1 MLRTELHLDR
11 TFFPA
16 HHILLKGA
24 VRFGRP
30 LFLWKTGRFS
40 CLHNAIDIIAKNK
53 KVDVKPLAR
62 AGKQGYHIHYIKKV
76 TTMEQTLGFIG
87 AGNMASAI
95 LSGVLGR
102 DLARPEQ
109 VWLSN
114 RSPEKLEPW
123 RARGVH
129 VTLDNSEVA
138 QNAQLLILG
147 VKPQVMDQVLPQI
160 APFAA
165 GKCVVSIAAGL
176 SSAYLRDRLPGALVV
191 RVMPNT
197 PMKLGKGATA
207 IARAPD
213 VPAENFRLVR
223 ALFEAAGVVAV
234 IDESQMDDFIA
245 VSGSSPAFFFSC
257 RIYFLF
263 MRLFKQKKIYIAFQ

>member
-1 MLRTELHLDR
+1 
-11 TFFPA
+11 
-16 HHILLKGA
+16 
-24 VRFGRP
+24 
-30 LFLWKTGRFS
+30 
-40 CLHNAIDIIAKNK
+40 
-53 KVDVKPLAR
+53 
-62 AGKQGYHIHYIKKV
+62 
-76 TTMEQTLGFIG
+76 MEQTLGFIG

-165 GKCVVSIAAGL
+165 GKCMVSIAAGL

-213 VPAENFRLVR
+213 VPAETFRLVR

-245 VSGSSPAFFFSC
+245 VSGSSPAFFFRMAAAMVSAAEAAG
-257 RIYFLF
+257 IDPDLALS
-263 MRLFKQKKIYIAFQ
+263 MIAQTMAGSAAMLLETGDTAQELTRQVCSPGGTTLAALTAFDDYHFEEMIAQAAQRCARRSRELGK